1 MKKHLLLWIAATAL
15 CCSCTQKKETSQP
28 QPFKDGEFKE
38 WAQTPPMGWNSWD
51 CYGAGV
57 TEDELLGNAEFMRDR
72 LKQYGYQYVVCDIQ
86 WYEPA
91 AKGNVYNNFADLC
104 MDEYSRLIPAV
115 NRFPS
120 SANGAGF
127 KPIADKIHSMGLKFG
142 IHIMR
147 GIPRQAVHR
156 NTRIYGTT
164 ARARDIASQFSLCP
178 WNTDMYGVDTEKR
191 GAEEYYDSLFKLYAS
206 WGVDFVKVDDMAN
219 TEFSPQ
225 NPYSAE
231 KEIEMIR
238 AAIDRSGRDMVLS
251 LSPGPAPLNKA
262 EHLSE
267 NANMWRISGDFWD
280 RWDKLLNMF
289 SLCEKWYPYVKDG
302 SFPDCDILPLGKLC
316 IDGSYMGDMGRDSGF
331 TKEEQKTMM
340 TLWAVFRSPL
350 FFGGELRLTDNYT
363 LSLVTNP
370 EVINVNQNSEK
381 PLFVYNKGGIAVWQ
395 TKIENCT
402 AVAVFNLSDEEKHYK
417 LSFSDLGI
425 ENVRAVRDLWARK
438 DIPKCENDVA
448 VSLKPH
454 SSEFFEIY

>member
-1 MKKHLLLWIAATAL
+1 MKDFI
-15 CCSCTQKKETSQP
+15 KK
-28 QPFKDGEFKE
+28 
-38 WAQTPPMGWNSWD
+38 PPMGWNSWD

-164 ARARDIASQFSLCP
+164 AHARDIASQFSLCP

-206 WGVDFVKVDDMAN
+206 WGVDFVKVDDIAN

-417 LSFSDLGI
+417 LSFLDLGI

-438 DIPKCENDVA
+438 DIPKCENDVT

-454 SSEFFEIY
+454 SSAFFEIY

>member
-1 MKKHLLLWIAATAL
+1 MKDFI
-15 CCSCTQKKETSQP
+15 KK
-28 QPFKDGEFKE
+28 
-38 WAQTPPMGWNSWD
+38 PPMGWNSWD

-147 GIPRQAVHR
+147 GISRQAVHR

-206 WGVDFVKVDDMAN
+206 WGVDFVKVDDIAN

-231 KEIEMIR
+231 KEIEIIR

-402 AVAVFNLSDEEKHYK
+402 AVAVFNLSDEEKHYR

>member
-1 MKKHLLLWIAATAL
+1 MKDFI
-15 CCSCTQKKETSQP
+15 KK
-28 QPFKDGEFKE
+28 
-38 WAQTPPMGWNSWD
+38 PPMGWNSWD

-57 TEDELLGNAEFMRDR
+57 TEDELLGNAGFMRDR

-206 WGVDFVKVDDMAN
+206 WGVDFVKVDDIAN

-231 KEIEMIR
+231 KEIEIIR

-402 AVAVFNLSDEEKHYK
+402 AVAVFNLSDEEKHYR

>member
-1 MKKHLLLWIAATAL
+1 MKDFI
-15 CCSCTQKKETSQP
+15 KK
-28 QPFKDGEFKE
+28 
-38 WAQTPPMGWNSWD
+38 PPMGWNSWD

-120 SANGAGF
+120 SANGVGF

-350 FFGGELRLTDNYT
+350 FFGGELRLTDDYT

>member
-1 MKKHLLLWIAATAL
+1 MKDFI
-15 CCSCTQKKETSQP
+15 KK
-28 QPFKDGEFKE
+28 
-38 WAQTPPMGWNSWD
+38 PPMGWNSWD

-156 NTRIYGTT
+156 NKRIYGTT

-206 WGVDFVKVDDMAN
+206 WGVDFVKVDDIAN

-331 TKEEQKTMM
+331 AKEEQKTMM

-350 FFGGELRLTDNYT
+350 FFGGELRLTDDYT

-395 TKIENCT
+395 TKIENGT
-402 AVAVFNLSDEEKHYK
+402 AVAIFNLSDEEKHYK

-438 DIPKCENDVA
+438 DIPKFENDVA

>member
-1 MKKHLLLWIAATAL
+1 MKDFI
-15 CCSCTQKKETSQP
+15 KK
-28 QPFKDGEFKE
+28 
-38 WAQTPPMGWNSWD
+38 PPMGWNSWD

-57 TEDELLGNAEFMRDR
+57 TEDKLLGNAEFMRDR

-156 NTRIYGTT
+156 NTCIYGTT

-206 WGVDFVKVDDMAN
+206 WGVDFVKVDDIAN

-316 IDGSYMGDMGRDSGF
+316 VDGSYMGDMGRDSGF

-438 DIPKCENDVA
+438 DIPKCQNDVA

>member
-1 MKKHLLLWIAATAL
+1 MKDFI
-15 CCSCTQKKETSQP
+15 KK
-28 QPFKDGEFKE
+28 
-38 WAQTPPMGWNSWD
+38 PPMGWNSWD

-72 LKQYGYQYVVCDIQ
+72 LKQYGYQYVICDIQ

-206 WGVDFVKVDDMAN
+206 WGVDFVKVDDIAN

-438 DIPKCENDVA
+438 DIPKCENDVT

>member
-1 MKKHLLLWIAATAL
+1 MKDFI
-15 CCSCTQKKETSQP
+15 KK
-28 QPFKDGEFKE
+28 
-38 WAQTPPMGWNSWD
+38 PPMGWNSWD

-206 WGVDFVKVDDMAN
+206 WGVDFVKVDDIAN

-262 EHLSE
+262 EHLSK

-316 IDGSYMGDMGRDSGF
+316 VDGSYMGDMGRDSGF

-381 PLFVYNKGGIAVWQ
+381 PLFVYNKDGIAVWQ
-395 TKIENCT
+395 TKIENGT

-417 LSFSDLGI
+417 LSFLNLGI

>member
-1 MKKHLLLWIAATAL
+1 MKDFI
-15 CCSCTQKKETSQP
+15 KK
-28 QPFKDGEFKE
+28 
-38 WAQTPPMGWNSWD
+38 PPMGWNSWD

-191 GAEEYYDSLFKLYAS
+191 EAEEYYDSLFKLYAS
-206 WGVDFVKVDDMAN
+206 WGVDFVKVDDIAN

-350 FFGGELRLTDNYT
+350 FFGGELRLTDDYT

-438 DIPKCENDVA
+438 DIPKCENDVV

-454 SSEFFEIY
+454 SSEFFEIH

>member
-1 MKKHLLLWIAATAL
+1 MKDFI
-15 CCSCTQKKETSQP
+15 KK
-28 QPFKDGEFKE
+28 
-38 WAQTPPMGWNSWD
+38 PPMGWNSWD

-206 WGVDFVKVDDMAN
+206 WGVDFVKVDDIAN

-238 AAIDRSGRDMVLS
+238 AAIDHSGRDMVLS

-438 DIPKCENDVA
+438 DIPKCENDVT

>member
-1 MKKHLLLWIAATAL
+1 MNDFIKK
-15 CCSCTQKKETSQP
+15 
-28 QPFKDGEFKE
+28 
-38 WAQTPPMGWNSWD
+38 PPMGWNSWD

-206 WGVDFVKVDDMAN
+206 WGVDFVKVDDIAN

-289 SLCEKWYPYVKDG
+289 SLCEKWYPYVEDG

-438 DIPKCENDVA
+438 DIPKCEKDVT

>member
-1 MKKHLLLWIAATAL
+1 MKDFI
-15 CCSCTQKKETSQP
+15 KK
-28 QPFKDGEFKE
+28 
-38 WAQTPPMGWNSWD
+38 PPMGWNSWD

-86 WYEPA
+86 WYEPL
-91 AKGNVYNNFADLC
+91 AKGNIYNNFADLC

-156 NTRIYGTT
+156 NTRIIDTDVC
-164 ARARDIASQFSLCP
+164 AREIASQFSVCP

-206 WGVDFVKVDDMAN
+206 WGVDFVKVDDIAN

-262 EHLSE
+262 EHLSK

-280 RWDKLLNMF
+280 RWDKLLDMF

-331 TKEEQKTMM
+331 TNEEQKTMM
-340 TLWAVFRSPL
+340 TLWDVFRSPL
-350 FFGGELRLTDNYT
+350 FFGGELRLTDDYT
-363 LSLVTNP
+363 LSLITNP

-395 TKIENCT
+395 TKVENGT
-402 AVAVFNLSDEEKHYK
+402 AVAVFNLSDEEKRHK
-417 LSFSDLGI
+417 LKLSDLGI

-438 DIPKCENDVA
+438 DISKCENNLT

-454 SSEFFEIY
+454 SSALFAVN

>member
-1 MKKHLLLWIAATAL
+1 MKDFI
-15 CCSCTQKKETSQP
+15 KK
-28 QPFKDGEFKE
+28 
-38 WAQTPPMGWNSWD
+38 PPMGWNSWD

-156 NTRIYGTT
+156 NKRIYGTT

-206 WGVDFVKVDDMAN
+206 WGVDFVKVDDIAN

-231 KEIEMIR
+231 KEIEIIR

-402 AVAVFNLSDEEKHYK
+402 AVAVFNLSDEEKHYR

>member
-1 MKKHLLLWIAATAL
+1 MKDFI
-15 CCSCTQKKETSQP
+15 KK
-28 QPFKDGEFKE
+28 
-38 WAQTPPMGWNSWD
+38 PPMGWNSWD

-127 KPIADKIHSMGLKFG
+127 KPIADKIHSMELKFG

-206 WGVDFVKVDDMAN
+206 WGVDFVKVDDIAN

-280 RWDKLLNMF
+280 RWDKLLDMF

-350 FFGGELRLTDNYT
+350 FFGGELCLTDNYT

>member
-1 MKKHLLLWIAATAL
+1 MKDFI
-15 CCSCTQKKETSQP
+15 KK
-28 QPFKDGEFKE
+28 
-38 WAQTPPMGWNSWD
+38 PPMGWNSWD

-57 TEDELLGNAEFMRDR
+57 TEDELLGNAGFMRDR

-206 WGVDFVKVDDMAN
+206 WGVDFVKVDDIAN

-381 PLFVYNKGGIAVWQ
+381 PLLVYNKGGIAVWQ

-402 AVAVFNLSDEEKHYK
+402 EVAVFNLSDEEKHYK

>member
-1 MKKHLLLWIAATAL
+1 MKDFI
-15 CCSCTQKKETSQP
+15 KK
-28 QPFKDGEFKE
+28 
-38 WAQTPPMGWNSWD
+38 PPMGWNSWD

-91 AKGNVYNNFADLC
+91 AKGNIYNNFADLC

-178 WNTDMYGVDTEKR
+178 WNTDMYGVNTEKR

-206 WGVDFVKVDDMAN
+206 WGVDFVKVDDIAN

-438 DIPKCENDVA
+438 DISKCENDVA
-448 VSLKPH
+448 FSLKPH

>member
-1 MKKHLLLWIAATAL
+1 MKDFI
-15 CCSCTQKKETSQP
+15 KK
-28 QPFKDGEFKE
+28 
-38 WAQTPPMGWNSWD
+38 PPMGWNSWD

-127 KPIADKIHSMGLKFG
+127 KPIADKIHSMGFKFG

-206 WGVDFVKVDDMAN
+206 WGVDFVKVDDIAN

-438 DIPKCENDVA
+438 DIPKFENDVA

>member
-1 MKKHLLLWIAATAL
+1 MKDFI
-15 CCSCTQKKETSQP
+15 KK
-28 QPFKDGEFKE
+28 
-38 WAQTPPMGWNSWD
+38 PPMGWNSWD

-206 WGVDFVKVDDMAN
+206 WGVDFVKVDDIAN

-438 DIPKCENDVA
+438 DIQKCENDVA

-454 SSEFFEIY
+454 SSAFFEIY

>member
-1 MKKHLLLWIAATAL
+1 MKDFI
-15 CCSCTQKKETSQP
+15 KK
-28 QPFKDGEFKE
+28 
-38 WAQTPPMGWNSWD
+38 PPMGWNSWD

-86 WYEPA
+86 WYEPL

-206 WGVDFVKVDDMAN
+206 WGVDFVKVDDIAN

>member
-1 MKKHLLLWIAATAL
+1 MKDFI
-15 CCSCTQKKETSQP
+15 KK
-28 QPFKDGEFKE
+28 
-38 WAQTPPMGWNSWD
+38 PPMGWNSWD

-178 WNTDMYGVDTEKR
+178 WNTDMYGVNTEKR

-206 WGVDFVKVDDMAN
+206 WGVDFVKVDDIAN

-267 NANMWRISGDFWD
+267 NANMWRISDDFWD

-316 IDGSYMGDMGRDSGF
+316 VDGSYMGDMGRDSGF
-331 TKEEQKTMM
+331 AKEEQKTMM

-350 FFGGELRLTDNYT
+350 FFGGELRLTDDYT

>member
-1 MKKHLLLWIAATAL
+1 MKDFI
-15 CCSCTQKKETSQP
+15 KK
-28 QPFKDGEFKE
+28 
-38 WAQTPPMGWNSWD
+38 PPMGWNSWD

-72 LKQYGYQYVVCDIQ
+72 LKQYGYQYVICDIQ

-178 WNTDMYGVDTEKR
+178 WNTDMYGVNTEKR

-206 WGVDFVKVDDMAN
+206 WGVDFVKVDDIAN

-316 IDGSYMGDMGRDSGF
+316 VDGSYMGDMGRDSGF

-381 PLFVYNKGGIAVWQ
+381 PLLVYNKGGIAVWQ

-438 DIPKCENDVA
+438 DIPKCENDVT

-454 SSEFFEIY
+454 SSAFFEIY

>member
-1 MKKHLLLWIAATAL
+1 MKDFI
-15 CCSCTQKKETSQP
+15 KK
-28 QPFKDGEFKE
+28 
-38 WAQTPPMGWNSWD
+38 PPMGWNSWD

-206 WGVDFVKVDDMAN
+206 WGVDFVKVDDIAN

-289 SLCEKWYPYVKDG
+289 SLCEKWYPYVKDD

-340 TLWAVFRSPL
+340 TLWAFFRSPL
-350 FFGGELRLTDNYT
+350 FFGGELRLTDDYT

-370 EVINVNQNSEK
+370 EVIKVNQNSEK

-402 AVAVFNLSDEEKHYK
+402 AVAVFNLSDEENRHK
-417 LSFSDLGI
+417 LKLSDLGI

-454 SSEFFEIY
+454 SSEFFELY

>member
-1 MKKHLLLWIAATAL
+1 MKDFI
-15 CCSCTQKKETSQP
+15 KK
-28 QPFKDGEFKE
+28 
-38 WAQTPPMGWNSWD
+38 PPMGWNSWD

-206 WGVDFVKVDDMAN
+206 WGVDFVKVDDIAN

-262 EHLSE
+262 EHLSK

-280 RWDKLLNMF
+280 RWDKLLDMF

-395 TKIENCT
+395 TKIENGT

-417 LSFSDLGI
+417 LSFLNLGI

-438 DIPKCENDVA
+438 DIPKCENDVT

-454 SSEFFEIY
+454 SSAFFEIY

>member
-1 MKKHLLLWIAATAL
+1 MKDFI
-15 CCSCTQKKETSQP
+15 KK
-28 QPFKDGEFKE
+28 
-38 WAQTPPMGWNSWD
+38 PPMGWNSWD

-206 WGVDFVKVDDMAN
+206 WGVDFVKVDDIAN

-262 EHLSE
+262 DHLSE

-425 ENVRAVRDLWARK
+425 ENVRAVHDLWARK
-438 DIPKCENDVA
+438 DIQKCENDVA

>member
-1 MKKHLLLWIAATAL
+1 MKEFI
-15 CCSCTQKKETSQP
+15 KK
-28 QPFKDGEFKE
+28 
-38 WAQTPPMGWNSWD
+38 PPMGWNSWD

-206 WGVDFVKVDDMAN
+206 WGVDFVKVDDIAN

-402 AVAVFNLSDEEKHYK
+402 AVAVFNLSDEEKHYR

>member
-1 MKKHLLLWIAATAL
+1 MKDFI
-15 CCSCTQKKETSQP
+15 KK
-28 QPFKDGEFKE
+28 
-38 WAQTPPMGWNSWD
+38 PPMGWNSWD

-206 WGVDFVKVDDMAN
+206 WGVDFVKVDDIAN
-219 TEFSPQ
+219 TEFRPQ

-262 EHLSE
+262 EHLSK

-280 RWDKLLNMF
+280 RWDKLLNTF

-381 PLFVYNKGGIAVWQ
+381 PLFVYNKVGIAVWQ

-454 SSEFFEIY
+454 SSAFFEIY

>member
-1 MKKHLLLWIAATAL
+1 MKDFI
-15 CCSCTQKKETSQP
+15 KK
-28 QPFKDGEFKE
+28 
-38 WAQTPPMGWNSWD
+38 PPMGWNSWD

-206 WGVDFVKVDDMAN
+206 WGVDFVKVDDIAN
-219 TEFSPQ
+219 TEFSSQ

-381 PLFVYNKGGIAVWQ
+381 PLLVYNKGGIAVWQ

-438 DIPKCENDVA
+438 DIQKCENDVA

-454 SSEFFEIY
+454 SSAFFEIY

>member
-1 MKKHLLLWIAATAL
+1 MKDFI
-15 CCSCTQKKETSQP
+15 KK
-28 QPFKDGEFKE
+28 
-38 WAQTPPMGWNSWD
+38 PPMGWNSWD

-206 WGVDFVKVDDMAN
+206 WGVDFVKVDDIAN
-219 TEFSPQ
+219 TEFSSQ

-262 EHLSE
+262 EHLSK

-402 AVAVFNLSDEEKHYK
+402 AVAVFNLSDEEKHYR

-438 DIPKCENDVA
+438 DIPKCENDVT

>member
-1 MKKHLLLWIAATAL
+1 MKDFI
-15 CCSCTQKKETSQP
+15 KK
-28 QPFKDGEFKE
+28 
-38 WAQTPPMGWNSWD
+38 PPMGWNSWD

-206 WGVDFVKVDDMAN
+206 WGVDFVKVDDIAN

-231 KEIEMIR
+231 KEIELIR

-402 AVAVFNLSDEEKHYK
+402 AVAAFNLSDEEKHYK

-438 DIPKCENDVA
+438 DIPKFENDVA

-454 SSEFFEIY
+454 SSAFFEIY

>member
-1 MKKHLLLWIAATAL
+1 MKDFI
-15 CCSCTQKKETSQP
+15 KK
-28 QPFKDGEFKE
+28 
-38 WAQTPPMGWNSWD
+38 PPMGWNSWD

-72 LKQYGYQYVVCDIQ
+72 LKQYGYQYVICDIQ

-156 NTRIYGTT
+156 NTHIYGTT

-206 WGVDFVKVDDMAN
+206 WGVDFVKVDDIAN

-262 EHLSE
+262 EHLSK

-280 RWDKLLNMF
+280 RWDKLLDMF

-331 TKEEQKTMM
+331 TNEEQKTMM

-350 FFGGELRLTDNYT
+350 FFGGELRLTDDYT

-438 DIPKCENDVA
+438 DIPKCENDVT